1 MGPSAWGLLALM
13 DQARRK
19 EAGRRTLVVGPVSS
33 DGTSDRVAQARVCG
47 LPVFRHRTG
56 PRPRSEGVPAG
67 SQGCRLGGWLVDRL
81 TAQDLMLLW
90 PEELGWSQDIGALAI
105 LDGSRL
111 LDGDGRFRIER
122 AREEIGRALQERA
135 WELGAKLVAGAPT

>member
-1 MGPSAWGLLALM
+1 
-13 DQARRK
+13 
-19 EAGRRTLVVGPVSS
+19 
-33 DGTSDRVAQARVCG
+33 
-47 LPVFRHRTG
+47 
-56 PRPRSEGVPAG
+56 
-67 SQGCRLGGWLVDRL
+67 VDRL

-105 LDGSRL
+105 LDGTSL

-135 WELGAKLVAGAPT
+135 WELGAKLVAGAPTGRWSDGPPGRVGSPGVGGR